1 MSGAV
6 LLLSLRFYVMDW
18 DSFIY
23 LFLFFIFGG
32 LKWTASLS
40 LRIIYSK
47 RSPVKLLEKRQSEP
61 EYRAVCNI
69 EEN

>member
-6 LLLSLRFYVMDW
+6 LLLPLRFYVMDW
-18 DSFIY
+18 DSFI
-23 LFLFFIFGG
+23 FLFFIFGG
-32 LKWTASLS
+32 LKWTASLC

-61 EYRAVCNI
+61 EDRAVFNS